1 MSAHLVAQR
10 YARALAASVEDDA
23 QLDSVLDA
31 LDDFS
36 VFYGEHE
43 DLSRVLENHALPQT
57 VREAVFREVLD
68 LAEAPKVVQR
78 FLFTLFRRGRI
89 SAIDDVVSALVE
101 IVDARLNRV
110 RADVTAAAE
119 LSEDELQ
126 RIESGLEKYSGKT
139 VQMETRVDPE
149 ILGGVIVRLGG
160 AVIDGSL
167 RARLD
172 RIRTTL
178 LTEETL

>member
-1 MSAHLVAQR
+1 MRAHLVAQR

-23 QLDSVLDA
+23 QLDSVLNA
-31 LDDFS
+31 LKDFS
-36 VFYGEHE
+36 TDYAEHE
-43 DLSRVLENHALPQT
+43 DLSRVLENHTLPQA

-68 LAEAPKVVQR
+68 RAQALDVVQR
-78 FLFTLFRRGRI
+78 FLLTLFRRGRI

-101 IVDARLNRV
+101 IVDTRLNSA
-110 RADVTAAAE
+110 RADVTAATE
-119 LSEDELQ
+119 LSEEELR

-139 VQMETRVDPE
+139 IQMETRIDPE

-160 AVIDGSL
+160 TVIDGSL

-172 RIRTTL
+172 RIRATL

>member
-1 MSAHLVAQR
+1 MSARLIAQR

-23 QLDSVLDA
+23 QLDGVLNA
-31 LDDFS
+31 LEDFS

-68 LAEAPKVVQR
+68 RAEAPDVIQR
-78 FLFTLFRRGRI
+78 FLLMLFGRGRI
-89 SAIDDVVSALVE
+89 SSIDKVVSALGE
-101 IVDARLNRV
+101 IVDARLNRA
-110 RADVTAAAE
+110 RAEVTVATE
-119 LSEDELQ
+119 LSEEDLQ

-139 VQMETRVDPE
+139 VQVETRVDPE
-149 ILGGVIVRLGG
+149 ILGGVIVRLDGT
-160 AVIDGSL
+160 VIDGSL

-172 RIRTTL
+172 RIRATL